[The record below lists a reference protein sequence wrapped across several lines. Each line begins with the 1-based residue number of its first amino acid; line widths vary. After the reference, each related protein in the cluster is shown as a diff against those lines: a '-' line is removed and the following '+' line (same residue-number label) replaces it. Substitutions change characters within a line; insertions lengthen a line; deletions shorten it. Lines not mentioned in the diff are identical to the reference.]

1 MSAPQPVIK
10 RLDHLGLIAAFCHE
24 IDLPGLIDRII
35 PKYSEHNVSHG
46 DAVLAMILN
55 GLGFHSRTLH
65 MFSDFFETKP
75 ISKLLAKNI
84 EAHHLTDDVL
94 GRTLDALFEA
104 DVSILYQVIAEHTV
118 AKLGL
123 KTESVHLDITSFHV
137 DGEYAQ
143 SAEDDINSIQLV
155 KGYSRDHRPELNQVV
170 LELICENQ
178 AGLPVYMQALS
189 GNTNDA
195 KAFAEFTKRHIH
207 CLKAAQNSRYFNAD
221 AALYT
226 SDSICSLD
234 EQKQKFITRVPMTI
248 KMAKQALLALS
259 PAQLEPI
266 GNGYSG
272 HWIESDYG
280 NVKQRWLLVNSE
292 QATKREEATF
302 YKNLDKNLTKEL
314 RSLAQLAKKQF
325 ACTTDAQKAMSEFQS
340 QCQLLSFEQ
349 SEIRQVPEFAGRGR
363 PKKDEDPTG
372 YHYKIEA
379 NPFTD
384 LEKVKLAKLKVG
396 MFILA
401 TNDTESTDLDM
412 AALLEHYKSQQKV
425 ERGFRFLKS
434 PEFLTSS
441 IFLKKPQRIEAL
453 LMIMTLSLM
462 VYAGLEHKIREE
474 LAVTEEFFPSMVKN
488 KTTSKP
494 TARWVFLKFEGV
506 DTLEFGE
513 QWFITGIQDHQ
524 RRLLQLLGK
533 LYEAIYS

>member
-118 AKLGL
+118 EKLGL

-195 KAFAEFTKRHIH
+195 KAFAEVTKRHIH
-207 CLKAAQNSRYFNAD
+207 CLKAAQNSHYFIAD

-314 RSLAQLAKKQF
+314 KSLAQLAKKQF
-325 ACTTDAQKAMSEFQS
+325 ACATDAQKAMSEFQS

-363 PKKDEDPTG
+363 PKKDEVPTG

-494 TARWVFLKFEGV
+494 TARRVFLKFEGV

>member
-118 AKLGL
+118 EKLGL

-137 DGEYAQ
+137 DGEYTQ

-195 KAFAEFTKRHIH
+195 KAFAEVTKRHIH
-207 CLKAAQNSRYFNAD
+207 CLKAAQNSRYFIAD

-259 PAQLEPI
+259 PTQLEPI

-272 HWIESDYG
+272 CWIESDYG

-314 RSLAQLAKKQF
+314 KSLAQLAKKQF
-325 ACTTDAQKAMSEFQS
+325 ACATDAQKAMSEFQS

-462 VYAGLEHKIREE
+462 VYAGLEHKIRQE

>member
-1 MSAPQPVIK
+1 MPTQQPVIK

-24 IDLPGLIDRII
+24 IGLPKMIDAVI
-35 PKYSEHNVSHG
+35 PKYSDHNVSHG
-46 DAVLAMILN
+46 DAALAMILN

-75 ISKLLAKNI
+75 VSKLLAKDI

-94 GRTLDALFEA
+94 GRTLDALYEA
-104 DVSILYQVIAEHTV
+104 DVSALYQVIAERV
-118 AKLGL
+118 VDKLGL
-123 KTESVHLDITSFHV
+123 VSNSVHLDITSFHV

-143 SAEDDINSIQLV
+143 DEDTNVIKLV

-195 KAFAEFTKRHIH
+195 KAFAEVTSNHIR
-207 CLKAAQNSRYFNAD
+207 CLKAAQNSHYFIAD

-226 SDSICSLD
+226 EESICSLD

-248 KMAKQALLALS
+248 KQAKQALLALK
-259 PAQLEPI
+259 PEQLSVI

-272 HWIESDYG
+272 CWIDSDYG
-280 NVKQRWLLVNSE
+280 KVAQRWLLVHSE
-292 QATKREEATF
+292 QATKREEITF
-302 YKNLDKNLTKEL
+302 YKNLEKNVANEIRALNKL
-314 RSLAQLAKKQF
+314 CKKPF
-325 ACTTDAQKAMSEFQS
+325 ACDADAEQALNEFKNE
-340 QCQLLSFEQ
+340 CHLLGFEQ
-349 SEIRQVPEFAGRGR
+349 TAIIKAPTYSSPGR
-363 PKKDEDPTG
+363 PKKNEEPTG
-372 YHYKIEA
+372 YQYFIEA
-379 NPFTD
+379 VPFTD

-401 TNDTESTDLDM
+401 TNDIGDESLTM
-412 AALLEHYKSQQKV
+412 AELLGHYKSQQKV

-453 LMIMTLSLM
+453 LMIMTLSLL
-462 VYAGLEHKIREE
+462 VYASLEHKIREQ
-474 LAVTEEFFPSMVKN
+474 LAQTEEFFPSMVKN
-488 KTTSKP
+488 KLTSKP
-494 TARWVFLKFEGV
+494 TARWVFLKFEGI
-506 DTLEFGE
+506 DTLEING
-513 QWFITGIQDHQ
+513 QRFITGLKEHQ
-524 RRLLQLLGK
+524 TRLLKLLGRV
-533 LYEAIYS
+533 YEAVYS

>member
-118 AKLGL
+118 EKLNL
-123 KTESVHLDITSFHV
+123 KTESVHFDITSFHV

-195 KAFAEFTKRHIH
+195 KAFAEVTKRHIH
-207 CLKAAQNSRYFNAD
+207 CLKAAQNSRYFIAD

-234 EQKQKFITRVPMTI
+234 EQKKKFITRVPMTI

-259 PAQLEPI
+259 PAQLEPF

-314 RSLAQLAKKQF
+314 KSLAQLAKKQF
-325 ACTTDAQKAMSEFQS
+325 ACATDAQKAMSEFQS

-462 VYAGLEHKIREE
+462 VYAGLEHKIRQE

-533 LYEAIYS
+533 LYEAIYF